1 MKLKKKLAL
10 IMATAATITS
20 LWGVTAFANNS
31 SDTTWDLSHWS
42 NAISH
47 CAMNTRIRP
56 KTDDSSAYGRIN
68 KGNERG
74 ESTVYMQLKDANGN
88 NLVGGYNGGR
98 ILPSVKFEGNV
109 PNYVPNYAN
118 ENGYKDV
125 RMWIIQYALKT
136 GAAGCDGVWS
146 PDSY

>member
-20 LWGVTAFANNS
+20 IGGVTAFANNS
-31 SDTTWDLSHWS
+31 SDKPWDLYHWS
-42 NAISH
+42 NAISQ
-47 CAMNTRIRP
+47 CSMNTGIRA
-56 KTDDSSAYGRIN
+56 KEDDSSAYGRIL

-74 ESTVYMQLKDANGN
+74 KSIVYMQLKDRNGN
-88 NLVGGYNGGR
+88 DLVGGYNRGK
-98 ILPSVKFEGNV
+98 ILPAIKFEGNV
-109 PNYVPNYAN
+109 SRYVPNYAK

-125 RMWIIQYALKT
+125 RMKITQHALTT
-136 GAAGCDGVWS
+136 GAAGCNGLWS